1 MIIET
6 PASGVGL
13 SLRSSMA
20 RKKKGKPGSGS
31 PAFENRRARHDY
43 FIEDTLEVG
52 IVLEGSEVKSLR
64 DGNCSLRE
72 GFITVETDP
81 DRLVL
86 HQVDIPPYQP
96 AGALNHQPK
105 RTRAL
110 LAKKREIAKLAR
122 QVDQKG
128 VTLVPLKLYFSGS
141 YAKVLLGVAR
151 GKAQHDKRHSIAERE
166 HQRDMQRA
174 ISKRM
179 GF

>member
-1 MIIET
+1 
-6 PASGVGL
+6 
-13 SLRSSMA
+13 MA
-20 RKKKGKPGSGS
+20 RSKKHKRGSKDT

-52 IVLEGSEVKSLR
+52 IALEGSEVKSIR

-72 GFITVETDP
+72 GFITIETNP

-96 AGALNHQPK
+96 AGVLNHEAK
-105 RTRAL
+105 RTRTL
-110 LAKKREIAKLAR
+110 LAKKREIEKLAR
-122 QVDQKG
+122 RVDQKG

-141 YAKVLLGVAR
+141 YAKILLGVAL
-151 GKAQHDKRHSIAERE
+151 GKAQHDKRQSIAERE
-166 HQRDMQRA
+166 HQRDIDRA
-174 ISKRM
+174 MSRRI